1 MKKYSYFLFENFD
14 AQALAEHPKN
24 PRKFFDEKT
33 DCAIAQLFS
42 LPVGANV
49 ELFFQQCSQAG
60 LSEQQIKQR
69 IEVGFFREENEK
81 IYLDCPVICRED
93 ISVIRREVSTIV
105 KLLVEKL
112 EQHTAD
118 LYRLT
123 KEQQNGFSEQE
134 NLYHL
139 LCGAVFDGSLFDCLE
154 QEQAVCTSKQHK
166 SGLDYLI
173 TVYEDCAECQS
184 FSEQLLCSYNRF
196 TDGKRSLE
204 SFGDANGNRR
214 DFYRFFRL
222 REQGILAPCRE
233 EEWIR
238 QIESQHKNVRE
249 YLLDQVQNLAEGKRI
264 PQQVQSLLKQFG
276 YCNRQ
281 GICVPV
287 FHEDAKQTVEKL
299 TNLVSSLL
307 LEEMIDSVT
316 AASRHLSCIRYGASV
331 EEAANETYH
340 ILFGMINEELVRRK
354 IVSPP
359 LFFSGEGRFRKCIW
373 LV

>member
-1 MKKYSYFLFENFD
+1 MKRFCYFLFENFD

-24 PRKFFDEKT
+24 PRKFFDKKT
-33 DCAIAQLFS
+33 DCALTQLVS
-42 LPVGANV
+42 LPAAASSEV
-49 ELFFQQCSQAG
+49 FFQHCRAEGISG
-60 LSEQQIKQR
+60 QQIKER
-69 IEVGFFREENEK
+69 EEVGFFREENGK

-93 ISVIRREVSTIV
+93 IPVIRREFSTIV

-123 KEQQNGFSEQE
+123 KEQKNGFSEQE

-154 QEQAVCTSKQHK
+154 REQAVCTSKQHK

-173 TVYEDCAECQS
+173 TVYEDCMECQS
-184 FSEQLLCSYNRF
+184 FSDRLLCSYNRF

-214 DFYRFFRL
+214 DFYRFFRM
-222 REQGILAPCRE
+222 REQGILVPCRE

-238 QIESQHKNVRE
+238 RIESQQGNVRE
-249 YLLDQVQNLAEGKRI
+249 YLLDQTQNLAEGKRI

-276 YCNRQ
+276 YCNEN

-287 FHEDAKQTVEKL
+287 FREDAKQTVEKL
-299 TNLVSSLL
+299 TDLVSSLL
-307 LEEMIDSVT
+307 LGEMIDSVT
-316 AASRHLSCIRYGASV
+316 AASRHLSCIRYGVSV

-340 ILFGMINEELVRRK
+340 ILFGMINEELVSRK
-354 IVSPP
+354 IVSTP
-359 LFFSGEGRFRKCIW
+359 LSFPGEGSYRKCIW
-373 LV
+373 LI